1 MKRLTTIL
9 GILLISTAALA
20 QNSQSTVPAQ
30 DIQDARQDSTLIAL
44 KIKELN
50 ARKEALAKQIKAEDA
65 KRNRSVHGVSPETQ
79 EILDDKQDSI
89 CLALRSQLVAVNLEL
104 RELVP
109 DRTTSSI
116 VNYFNDLMKPEEE
129 ENRKTRNNNQLKI
142 KIL

>member
-65 KRNRSVHGVSPETQ
+65 KRNRAVHGVSPETQ

-104 RELVP
+104 KELVP

-129 ENRKTRNNNQLKI
+129 ENREDKE
-142 KIL
+142 

>member
-9 GILLISTAALA
+9 GILLISMAALA

-65 KRNRSVHGVSPETQ
+65 KRNRAVHGVSPETQ

-104 RELVP
+104 KELVP

-129 ENRKTRNNNQLKI
+129 ENRKDKE
-142 KIL
+142 